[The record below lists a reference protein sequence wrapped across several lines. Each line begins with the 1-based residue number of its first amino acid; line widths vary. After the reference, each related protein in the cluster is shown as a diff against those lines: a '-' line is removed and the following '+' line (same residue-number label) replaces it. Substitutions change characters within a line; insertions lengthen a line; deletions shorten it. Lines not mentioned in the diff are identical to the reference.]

1 MAPTAPG
8 PSEGSSL
15 TVVHEGFAAPVE
27 VLLAPRAALPQR
39 RLLHVGLRLGLQ
51 PAPARQGDDAH
62 DDGQPQQQGQ
72 EPPAPPAGEA
82 AHHHRARPAARPANP
97 GVAGVVRRGRS
108 AGTGDCDCAGPSG
121 VLRRRG
127 GGSPTHIPLTKPA
140 AAGGPD
146 RWGRRRAAEGAG
158 PGPLCSS
165 RSHQPRSAPAPR
177 PARPGSPSHFSSR
190 CPPPS
195 RTRCR
200 SAGVAQTPK
209 NATTAKNLQFS
220 GFHEPCLP
228 HGGWRSSSSSLIT
241 G

>member
-8 PSEGSSL
+8 PSEGFSL

-27 VLLAPRAALPQR
+27 VLLAPCAALPQR

-62 DDGQPQQQGQ
+62 DDGQAQQQGQ

-82 AHHHRARPAARPANP
+82 AHHHRARPAASPASP

-108 AGTGDCDCAGPSG
+108 AGTGDCESAGPSG

-146 RWGRRRAAEGAG
+146 RWGQRRERG
-158 PGPLCSS
+158 P
-165 RSHQPRSAPAPR
+165 AR
-177 PARPGSPSHFSSR
+177 PARPGPCQPRPLARAHPRTSPAVRH
-190 CPPPS
+190 PPAPAAAPPS
-195 RTRCR
+195 WPRHH
-200 SAGVAQTPK
+200 K
-209 NATTAKNLQFS
+209 NATTAKKLAIL
-220 GFHEPCLP
+220 GVPRALP
-228 HGGWRSSSSSLIT
+228 SSWGVEIVILLSDHWID
-241 G
+241 